1 MWISIVWE
9 ILNRWA
15 IVSASVSHVP
25 MLICVLAF
33 YKIRNIRS
41 VTGGTLMRGYYHLC
55 DIEFHRSVIRVS
67 DYLVRTR
74 YVPTYDAFQ
83 GLSRTRG
90 EPTTPLLTLSTQS
103 IFISLSLHRTA
114 VLPTRL
120 LLRESSEGVSNV
132 LPSCGPVYGV
142 RLPYARFTVN

>member
-1 MWISIVWE
+1 
-9 ILNRWA
+9 
-15 IVSASVSHVP
+15 

-55 DIEFHRSVIRVS
+55 DIEFHRPVIRVS

-74 YVPTYDAFQ
+74 YVSYLRCLPRTISY
-83 GLSRTRG
+83 SRR
-90 EPTTPLLTLSTQS
+90 TPLLTPSTQS